1 MKKHVAS
8 LFFASALLLVLNTD
22 CKKSSGSTTPP
33 KTNTQLLVQASWKFK
48 SASISGTD
56 ISSSLQACQKDN
68 IMTFV
73 AGGTGTIDEGPTKC
87 NGSDPQTNPF
97 TWNFINGETGI
108 HASVI
113 LFTGATTNDLTI
125 ITLSETDLVVSF
137 TYTNGIGPV
146 QTIVAS
152 FTH

>member
-1 MKKHVAS
+1 MKKHIAS

-48 SASISGTD
+48 SATVGGTD
-56 ISSSLQACQKDN
+56 YSSALQACEKDN

-73 AGGTGTIDEGPTKC
+73 SNGTGTVDEGPTKC
-87 NGSDPQTNPF
+87 HPTDAQTNPF
-97 TWNFINGETGI
+97 IWNFINNETGI
-108 HASVI
+108 HASVV

-137 TYTNGIGPV
+137 TYSTPATVI
-146 QTIVAS
+146 TIVAS